1 MDSRVSVTASFGS
14 LVERKSSRELVER
27 RREINEELCKY
38 ELGKNP
44 RNTILSKGNEFA
56 LIAMN

>member
-1 MDSRVSVTASFGS
+1 
-14 LVERKSSRELVER
+14 VERKSSRELVER